1 MSWLYLDNFT
11 TFRIGFGNHYYLESL
26 RKTRRDYKR
35 IVQLKQVVE
44 FIENKEAFVRLI
56 RMNKQSLYKTAWI
69 YLRDE
74 QDIADALQNTIL
86 SCYENIQRL
95 REPKYFKT
103 WLMRILINECKDI
116 LRQKNHAAELD
127 DFAEGVHCEELNL
140 CEWKQLLLCLDEES
154 RKIVELYYFD
164 EFSVKEIS
172 ALLEM
177 NSNTVSTK
185 LSRARAKLKKVI
197 RR

>member
-1 MSWLYLDNFT
+1 MDALITEAKNGD
-11 TFRIGFGNHYYLESL
+11 
-26 RKTRRDYKR
+26 
-35 IVQLKQVVE
+35 
-44 FIENKEAFVRLI
+44 KEAFVRLI

-116 LRQKNHAAELD
+116 LHA
-127 DFAEGVHCEELNL
+127 
-140 CEWKQLLLCLDEES
+140 W
-154 RKIVELYYFD
+154 
-164 EFSVKEIS
+164 
-172 ALLEM
+172 M
-177 NSNTVSTK
+177 
-185 LSRARAKLKKVI
+185 KKVGKSWNSI
-197 RR
+197 ILMSFQLRKSVPFLK

>member
-1 MSWLYLDNFT
+1 MDALITEAKNGD
-11 TFRIGFGNHYYLESL
+11 
-26 RKTRRDYKR
+26 
-35 IVQLKQVVE
+35 
-44 FIENKEAFVRLI
+44 KEAFVRLI

-116 LRQKNHAAELD
+116 LCQT
-127 DFAEGVHCEELNL
+127 FSCEFI
-140 CEWKQLLLCLDEES
+140 CLKRDL
-154 RKIVELYYFD
+154 IHILPAWTCNYLGLFG
-164 EFSVKEIS
+164 
-172 ALLEM
+172 
-177 NSNTVSTK
+177 
-185 LSRARAKLKKVI
+185 
-197 RR
+197 

>member
-1 MSWLYLDNFT
+1 MDALITEAKNGD
-11 TFRIGFGNHYYLESL
+11 
-26 RKTRRDYKR
+26 
-35 IVQLKQVVE
+35 
-44 FIENKEAFVRLI
+44 KEAFVRLI

-116 LRQKNHAAELD
+116 LHQKNHAA
-127 DFAEGVHCEELNL
+127 ELNL

>member
-1 MSWLYLDNFT
+1 MDALITEAKNGD
-11 TFRIGFGNHYYLESL
+11 
-26 RKTRRDYKR
+26 
-35 IVQLKQVVE
+35 
-44 FIENKEAFVRLI
+44 KEAFVRLI

-95 REPKYFKT
+95 RESKYFKT

-140 CEWKQLLLCLDEES
+140 CEWKQLLLCLDEENEKKS
-154 RKIVELYYFD
+154 NQKNCSINGTGNPDMFLCYWLYR
-164 EFSVKEIS
+164 S
-172 ALLEM
+172 
-177 NSNTVSTK
+177 
-185 LSRARAKLKKVI
+185 
-197 RR
+197 

>member
-1 MSWLYLDNFT
+1 MDALITEAKNGD
-11 TFRIGFGNHYYLESL
+11 
-26 RKTRRDYKR
+26 
-35 IVQLKQVVE
+35 
-44 FIENKEAFVRLI
+44 KEAFVRLI

-127 DFAEGVHCEELNL
+127 DFAEGVHCEEL
-140 CEWKQLLLCLDEES
+140 
-154 RKIVELYYFD
+154 I
-164 EFSVKEIS
+164 SVNGNNCFYAWI
-172 ALLEM
+172 
-177 NSNTVSTK
+177 
-185 LSRARAKLKKVI
+185 KKVGKSWNSI
-197 RR
+197 ILMSFQLRKSVPFLK

>member
-1 MSWLYLDNFT
+1 
-11 TFRIGFGNHYYLESL
+11 
-26 RKTRRDYKR
+26 
-35 IVQLKQVVE
+35 
-44 FIENKEAFVRLI
+44 
-56 RMNKQSLYKTAWI
+56 MNKQSLYKTAWI

-154 RKIVELYYFD
+154 RKSWNSIILMSFQLRK
-164 EFSVKEIS
+164 SVPF
-172 ALLEM
+172 
-177 NSNTVSTK
+177 
-185 LSRARAKLKKVI
+185 LK
-197 RR
+197 

>member
-1 MSWLYLDNFT
+1 MDALITEAKNGD
-11 TFRIGFGNHYYLESL
+11 
-26 RKTRRDYKR
+26 
-35 IVQLKQVVE
+35 
-44 FIENKEAFVRLI
+44 KEAFVRLI

-74 QDIADALQNTIL
+74 QDTIL

-116 LRQKNHAAELD
+116 LCQKNHAAELD

-154 RKIVELYYFD
+154 RKIVELYYFA